1 MTSENLVAGITL
13 ILIPMVAAYL
23 IMFVNIRKKSKQLMG
38 SEQSLRLRTYS
49 YFSQQRGSMSSIFIA
64 FNILFI
70 GYTLFLNVPR
80 LKIIVLSEDKVLQ
93 FIGITAIMSLGISY
107 YLLYKIVLGFIK
119 QQLMYVLGQIPIQTA
134 LDALRSIYLILT

>member
-1 MTSENLVAGITL
+1 
-13 ILIPMVAAYL
+13 
-23 IMFVNIRKKSKQLMG
+23 
-38 SEQSLRLRTYS
+38 
-49 YFSQQRGSMSSIFIA
+49 MSSIFIA

-119 QQLMYVLGQIPIQTA
+119 Q
-134 LDALRSIYLILT
+134 